1 MKRILLALSV
11 LIFTASLAHAAEV
24 KPWEYKGTKNWYDL
38 TGQPITVSY
47 AETQVDDDKI
57 SVLYAP
63 ASKSW
68 YIQFS
73 YISEYM
79 LVDKQ
84 PEFFVRT
91 TDTDDSGRYASD
103 YLIQKDASIFNN
115 TPGKPHFIIMP
126 LAREDLAAIKTDLNI
141 GASFYVS
148 DKVSVIEGETLDL
161 GRNISYLFLGTN
173 ASTAI
178 AAIER
183 ANNLSTVRANSAA
196 DRKAHQQK
204 LQEDS
209 KNIQLLQWYEG
220 DWAEAN
226 ASGTMRWG
234 GCEGYRKI
242 DYDRFPNLVQRNKFL
257 VKFNGIMAISAN
269 GGTKPDEIYIS
280 TAYNQVKNDILA
292 STYSDA
298 DTKRIPVFIEEGAQF
313 IELRLGTTIP
323 GIPYKR
329 IIYYENDMLKLVAY
343 DTKGADA
350 APVYFKRCR

>member
-178 AAIER
+178 AAIEQ

-220 DWAEAN
+220 NWAETTPN
-226 ASGTMRWG
+226 GTMRWG
-234 GCEGYRKI
+234 GCDAKHEI
-242 DYDRFPNLVQRNKFL
+242 DYDRFSNLVQRNKFL
-257 VKFNGIMAISAN
+257 VQFNGILAISAN
-269 GGTKPDEIYIS
+269 GGTKPDEIHIS
-280 TAYNQVKNDILA
+280 TAYNRVKNDMLA
-292 STYSDA
+292 PMFTSA
-298 DTKRIPVFIEEGAQF
+298 DTKRIPLIIEDGDQF
-313 IELRLGTTIP
+313 VRLRLGTEVP

-329 IIYYENDMLKLVAY
+329 IIDYENDMLKFVAY
-343 DTKGADA
+343 DTHGEDV
-350 APVYFKRCR
+350 APIYFKRCN